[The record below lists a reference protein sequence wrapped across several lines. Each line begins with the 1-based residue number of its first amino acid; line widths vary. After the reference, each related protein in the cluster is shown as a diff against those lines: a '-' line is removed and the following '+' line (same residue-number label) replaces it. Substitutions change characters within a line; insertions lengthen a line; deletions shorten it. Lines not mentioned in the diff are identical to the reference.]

1 MKEAMTGVFGKL
13 RSIGEN
19 RDDQAGAAK
28 AAPAPAAA
36 APAPIAVRTGL
47 QRPPIDFKE
56 LTDDIRQTL
65 MQERR
70 KVLSGDET
78 KLIQLPSTAHSLLCI
93 LEGGVM
99 VVSQSHLNVP
109 SVKEAMTRAAAK
121 NVEIKEFYS
130 ATMQDV
136 RDLAESV
143 SSSGFVETDTL
154 EKMQKEVIALLDE
167 AVKENVTD
175 IQIHVTAISAKV
187 RYCINDQFVD
197 VREMPAEYGR
207 QFLTCMYNLATGSN
221 DGTDKPGEH
230 QKARVSSKEQP
241 LPGNLESVRLQMS
254 PTAGDGRVTV
264 ARLLFGRRQRASMKT
279 LDALGYDPEH
289 LITLERIK
297 DTPFGVVFVAGPT
310 GSGKS
315 TTLAV
320 IMEQSYKDREG
331 RANLVSIEDPAEYA
345 MAGVIQYQVTNATD
359 EDERRQKFQEA
370 FSAVLRSKPHII
382 MVGEVRDG
390 PAAKMLFQAAQS
402 GHLSYSTVHAK
413 DALTIPMRLK
423 EMGVDPFMLKDDSV
437 LVGVVFQRLLPTV
450 CKHCALSLEKGA
462 EIILTQNQREFVDT
476 VTDYN
481 YRPLRFRNKKGCE
494 ECAPPG
500 RRAMQPGISGQT
512 VVAEVIQP
520 TESML
525 HAIME
530 GRRNDAIDEWLKTRD
545 AITAFEHAI
554 RKMWNGLIDPRD
566 VFEKVYDRHQLMRL
580 KESSERRRYVREGLK
595 ARPDAMIAEPRPL
608 NIKEGDDIL
617 AHHRAEAAKNQSVA
631 KDPAKPRRA
640 SPTRQEA

>member
-1 MKEAMTGVFGKL
+1 MKETVDSVLSRLMPRPQAKDDTGASAK
-13 RSIGEN
+13 
-19 RDDQAGAAK
+19 QA
-28 AAPAPAAA
+28 
-36 APAPIAVRTGL
+36 APIAKMPAQAPQPGRAIPS
-47 QRPPIDFKE
+47 RDRAPIAFQN
-56 LTDDIRQTL
+56 LDDSVRQTI
-65 MQERR
+65 MHAKRR
-70 KVLSGDET
+70 VLSGDET
-78 KLIQLPSTAHSLLCI
+78 KEIPLPPSSASVLCI
-93 LEGGVM
+93 LDGGIM
-99 VVSQSHLNVP
+99 VVSQSHVSSP
-109 SVKEAMTRAAAK
+109 AVREALTRAAHK
-121 NVEIKEFYS
+121 GVEITEFYS
-130 ATMQDV
+130 APMQDV

-143 SSSGFVETDTL
+143 SNDSFLETRSL

-175 IQIHVTAISAKV
+175 IQINVTSVSAKV

-197 VREMPAEYGR
+197 VREFTPEYGR
-207 QFLTCMYNLATGSN
+207 QFLSCFYNLATGSN

-230 QKARVSSKEQP
+230 QKARVSDKEQP

-264 ARLLFGRRQRASMKT
+264 ARLLFGRRQRSAMKT

-289 LITLERIK
+289 LMTLERIK

-320 IMEQSYKDREG
+320 IMEQTYKDREG

-345 MAGVIQYQVTNATD
+345 IAGTIQYQVTNAQG
-359 EDERRQKFQEA
+359 EEERRQKFQDA

-413 DALTIPMRLK
+413 DALTIPARLK
-423 EMGVDPFMLKDDSV
+423 EMGVDPFMLRDESV
-437 LVGVVFQRLLPTV
+437 LVGIIFQRLLPTV
-450 CKHCALSLEKGA
+450 CKHCCLSLEKGA
-462 EIILTQNQREFVDT
+462 KIVLTQNQREFVDT

-481 YRPLRFRNKKGCE
+481 YRPLRFRNREGCQ
-494 ECAPPG
+494 ECAPKG
-500 RRAMQPGISGQT
+500 GRAMQPGISGQT

-520 TESML
+520 TETML
-525 HAIME
+525 HSIME
-530 GRRNDAIDEWLKTRD
+530 GRRNEAINEWLSKRD

-554 RKMWNGLIDPRD
+554 RKMCNGLIDPRD
-566 VFEKVYDRHQLMRL
+566 VFEKVYDRHQLERL
-580 KESSERRRYVREGLK
+580 KADSERRRYVREGLS

-608 NIKEGDDIL
+608 DIAEGDKIIEHL
-617 AHHRAEAAKNQSVA
+617 RRQQSAEAPS
-631 KDPAKPRRA
+631 KPLQA
-640 SPTRQEA
+640 AE